1 VAENLNQKNNKR
13 IISSII
19 LFVVLFITNAFCFA
33 ATKEEA
39 LTDDFFKAAMNVES
53 VDNSKNIKGTT
64 KPTPDPNSEINNK
77 KTVNNEKLNKFV
89 EDLKVNSDKCVE
101 IIKQYSIQ
109 INDYSLKLTKGNKM
123 LAKILLISVLSAI
136 SLVIIFFLLVFFK
149 LLFGKKKKS
158 KNPFEA
164 KMSAKEQTLFE
175 QQSVNTEEQ
184 EEDFEENE
192 FEGVPDAEEIEE
204 PVTPQFSEAEELKN
218 SIISQPS
225 PTDIKSA
232 IKLFIK
238 ITSK

>member
-1 VAENLNQKNNKR
+1 MAENLNQKNNKR

-53 VDNSKNIKGTT
+53 VDNSKNIKGTP

-77 KTVNNEKLNKFV
+77 KAVNNEKLNKFV
-89 EDLKVNSDKCVE
+89 EDLKINSEKVIE
-101 IIKQYSIQ
+101 TVKEYSIQ
-109 INDYSLKLTKGNKM
+109 INDYSLKVTKGNKM
-123 LAKILLISVLSAI
+123 LSKILLISVLSVI
-136 SLVIIFFLLVFFK
+136 SLVVIFFLLVLFK

-158 KNPFEA
+158 TNPFEA
-164 KMSAKEQTLFE
+164 KMSVKEQNLFE
-175 QQSVNTEEQ
+175 QQPVNSEEQ

-192 FEGVPDAEEIEE
+192 FEGIPDEEEYEE
-204 PVTPQFSEAEELKN
+204 PVAPQFNETEELKSN
-218 SIISQPS
+218 LINQPS